1 MKNLPVQNARQAGQ
15 KAYQTS
21 TASAGALPG
30 NSFMS
35 TSKGAKRFPGRKNVP
50 VQPGQKSTQ
59 APELSQRINSEQLSE
74 ARIKGFRTRIEKLA
88 QEADSETI
96 VNEYNQILSEARDK
110 QDVLAEQ
117 TIKNDLDQFL
127 KNQNDLMQG
136 MS

>member
-35 TSKGAKRFPGRKNVP
+35 TSKGAQRFPGRKTVP

-59 APELSQRINSEQLSE
+59 APELAQRINSEQLSE
-74 ARIKGFRTRIEKLA
+74 ARIRGYRTRIEKLA
-88 QEADSETI
+88 QQADSETI
-96 VNEYNQILSEARDK
+96 VNEYNQILTEARNQ
-110 QDVLAEQ
+110 QDSLAEE
-117 TIKNDLDQFL
+117 TMKNDLDLFL
-127 KNQNDLMQG
+127 NNQNDLMQG
-136 MS
+136 MG